1 MSGWVK
7 LHRSLLD
14 WEWYGD
20 INVVRVF
27 IHLLLKANYEER
39 QFRGEI
45 IPRGTLL
52 TTWPQLV
59 KETGLTVQQARTAI
73 SKLKSTG
80 EITVK
85 LTGCQQAVTVVKYND
100 FQNDDREDNSFDN
113 NLNNSLL
120 TGCQRA
126 NNRLVTAFKES
137 KEVNNLNN
145 IYNNPPLT
153 PQDEGEK
160 KVMEKAYAFEG
171 EFVKLNRKDFNRWKE
186 AFPNVELEGFLTSY
200 DAWLKTQPEKVQKE
214 WYMRCSGYLAK
225 KNQENARSK
234 SAAVSAEK
242 SQKSE
247 ETIWELYDRI
257 GIPYTK
263 PEEK

>member
-1 MSGWVK
+1 
-7 LHRSLLD
+7 
-14 WEWYGD
+14 
-20 INVVRVF
+20 
-27 IHLLLKANYEER
+27 
-39 QFRGEI
+39 
-45 IPRGTLL
+45 
-52 TTWPQLV
+52 
-59 KETGLTVQQARTAI
+59 
-73 SKLKSTG
+73 
-80 EITVK
+80 
-85 LTGCQQAVTVVKYND
+85 
-100 FQNDDREDNSFDN
+100 
-113 NLNNSLL
+113 
-120 TGCQRA
+120 
-126 NNRLVTAFKES
+126 
-137 KEVNNLNN
+137 
-145 IYNNPPLT
+145 
-153 PQDEGEK
+153 
-160 KVMEKAYAFEG
+160 MEKAYAFEG